1 MTNMSLVRA
10 SAYRDLCRAYDG
22 LLLPDA
28 PEASERV
35 QRELAGYARLLDLD
49 ISEADAAEIWRRVRP
64 LIAREFG
71 SVGEEMASTAPD
83 WTPKIY
89 LPAAAGAAERFSV
102 GAPSL
107 SLLVVEDDPDLG
119 PAIVE
124 ALTHAGHRVV
134 AHAVSAEVALAQAAL
149 HKVDLA
155 IVDVELAEA
164 ASGAELAKAL
174 YERWGVPALF
184 MSGSHN
190 EHLVAQDMAV
200 GFLGKPFKAVE
211 LLAAIT
217 LATPLLDRR
226 GLGADVALQR

>member
-1 MTNMSLVRA
+1 M
-10 SAYRDLCRAYDG
+10 
-22 LLLPDA
+22 
-28 PEASERV
+28 
-35 QRELAGYARLLDLD
+35 
-49 ISEADAAEIWRRVRP
+49 
-64 LIAREFG
+64 
-71 SVGEEMASTAPD
+71 
-83 WTPKIY
+83 
-89 LPAAAGAAERFSV
+89 
-102 GAPSL
+102 
-107 SLLVVEDDPDLG
+107 
-119 PAIVE
+119 
-124 ALTHAGHRVV
+124 
-134 AHAVSAEVALAQAAL
+134 SAEVALAQAAL

-184 MSGSHN
+184 ISGSHN

-211 LLAAIT
+211 LLSAIT